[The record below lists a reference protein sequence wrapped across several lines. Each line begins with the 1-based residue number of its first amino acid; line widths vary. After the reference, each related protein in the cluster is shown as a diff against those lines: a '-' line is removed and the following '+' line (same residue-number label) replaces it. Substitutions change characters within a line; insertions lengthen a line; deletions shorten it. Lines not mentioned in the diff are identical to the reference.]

1 MAVDLNQVAED
12 MYNMVV
18 EVTGTKKLKPGD
30 LLKAMVKKYDSEGLT
45 KKQAKEAIRIL
56 IDSERLIYTY
66 VNGSFVEL
74 PHADGASYQADEA
87 AKKREQ

>member
-1 MAVDLNQVAED
+1 MSVDLNQVAEH

-18 EVTGTKKLKPGD
+18 EVTGVKKLKPGD
-30 LLKAMVKKYDSEGLT
+30 LLKGAVKQFEGDGLT

-56 IDSERLIYTY
+56 IDGERLIYTY

-74 PHADGASYQADEA
+74 PHEDGAAHAANEA
-87 AKKREQ
+87 AKK

>member
-18 EVTGTKKLKPGD
+18 EVTGVKKLKPGD
-30 LLKAMVKKYDSEGLT
+30 LFKAVVKKYADEGLT
-45 KKQAKEAIRIL
+45 KKDAKAAIRIL
-56 IDSERLIYTY
+56 IDGERLIYTY

-74 PHADGASYQADEA
+74 PHEDGAAHAANEA
-87 AKKREQ
+87 AKK